1 MHHLNPSK
9 DEQKAVNRTVKI
21 GNTSYHV
28 TSRFVGKKQPGE
40 ILTRLA
46 VRRAAR

>member
-1 MHHLNPSK
+1 MHQPNLPK
-9 DEQKAVNRTVKI
+9 GELKVANRTMKI

-46 VRRAAR
+46 VRQAAR